1 MKKYYAR
8 VQCAFTALFS
18 KLQRDFL
25 KKGPKKLASLTCNI
39 ANSRQ
44 SKMHFLLELQE
55 LSVNIYMN
63 RAVLYSFTHSVFSSS
78 PQCSHTG
85 GFILFHGSPDL
96 LPANMFINN
105 HWHLICLKR
114 LTCTSYSIFEKY
126 VLLTAIYLATQL
138 YNWCCHLFEIVLL
151 CQDCFYEI
159 E

>member
-18 KLQRDFL
+18 KLQRDFF

-105 HWHLICLKR
+105 H
-114 LTCTSYSIFEKY
+114 
-126 VLLTAIYLATQL
+126 
-138 YNWCCHLFEIVLL
+138 
-151 CQDCFYEI
+151 
-159 E
+159 